1 MDKKIY
7 KFSYGGRFKKFI
19 SKTVSLVY
27 NFFAGC
33 IFLLIYAFILT
44 RINGELELF
53 LSEKILHVIEY
64 IEVYAGV
71 ATLLIFIIMSF
82 LPQKAVITP
91 NKIKI
96 YRHYLFLNPLLIFR
110 GFNDNIQ
117 INKIEKIYR
126 PESKDKFLKPIPV
139 NVIDWKNMVLIEAG
153 LRTYYVPLEKS
164 DEFIAEVNKRISE
177 SKDKTDK

>member
-1 MDKKIY
+1 M
-7 KFSYGGRFKKFI
+7 
-19 SKTVSLVY
+19 
-27 NFFAGC
+27 
-33 IFLLIYAFILT
+33 LIYAFILT

-82 LPQKAVITP
+82 LPQRVVITP
-91 NKIKI
+91 YEIKT
-96 YRHYLFLNPLLIFR
+96 YRYYLFLNPLLILR
-110 GFNDNIQ
+110 GFNDNISFS
-117 INKIEKIYR
+117 KIEKIYS
-126 PESKDKFLKPIPV
+126 PKSKDKFLKPIPV
-139 NVIDWKNMVLIEAG
+139 NMIDWKNMVLTESG
-153 LRTYYVPLEKS
+153 LRTYYVPIEKS